1 MQRFFLTEKDITN
14 NNEIIL
20 MGDNYRHIGLSLR
33 MKVNDTLFVSD
44 GKGIDYYCIINR
56 ITKDNILLKVID
68 IKIND
73 SEPPYKVSVYQAMTK
88 GDKLETVIQKSV
100 EYGAY
105 EIIPVLYERSISS
118 INNLENKIIRWNKI
132 SHEAA
137 SQCGRGTIPNVI
149 SPISFSEAIKR
160 SEDSDLK
167 IICYEK
173 ENDISLKKLF
183 SNINNIKRMSVF
195 IGPEGG
201 ITDNEISIAKKNNV
215 LPVSLG
221 NRILRT
227 ESVAGYCLSVVS
239 YLYE

>member
-1 MQRFFLTEKDITN
+1 MQRFFLSDNDLIN
-14 NNEIIL
+14 SNEIIL
-20 MGDNYRHIGLSLR
+20 NGDNYRHIALSLR
-33 MKVNDTLFVSD
+33 MTINDTIFISD

-56 ITKDNILLKVID
+56 ITKENIYLTITDK
-68 IKIND
+68 KNND
-73 SEPPYKVSVYQAMTK
+73 SEPPYKVSVYQAITK
-88 GDKLETVIQKSV
+88 GDKFETVIQKAV

-118 INNLENKIIRWNKI
+118 INNQENKMKRWNKI

-137 SQCGRGTIPNVI
+137 SQCGRGIIPNVI
-149 SPISFSEAIKR
+149 LPINFSEAIKR
-160 SEDSDLK
+160 SEDSDLR

-173 ENDISLKKLF
+173 ENDNSLKKLL
-183 SNINNIKRMSVF
+183 SDISKIKHISIF

-201 ITDNEISIAKKNNV
+201 ISDSEIRLAKENHVKS
-215 LPVSLG
+215 VSLG